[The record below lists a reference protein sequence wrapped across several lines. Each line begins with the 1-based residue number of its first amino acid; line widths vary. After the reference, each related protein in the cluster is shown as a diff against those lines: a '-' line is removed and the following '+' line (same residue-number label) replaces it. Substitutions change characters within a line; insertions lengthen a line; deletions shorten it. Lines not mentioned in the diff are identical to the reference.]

1 MPGPYQTERQALDD
15 VRDIYDAA
23 RASRE
28 RATMQRLS
36 AERIVDACIEA
47 GVRLGRYD
55 VATIDW
61 LAGFEPQQAQVF
73 AELIRRATT
82 S

>member
-1 MPGPYQTERQALDD
+1 
-15 VRDIYDAA
+15 
-23 RASRE
+23 
-28 RATMQRLS
+28 MQRLS
-36 AERIVDACIEA
+36 AERIVDACLEA

-55 VATIDW
+55 VAIIDW